1 MAIGRVLI
9 ALVGIVDALAGA
21 ALILVPEWFYQN
33 VGTFPPFNRHYA
45 GDAGSFLAPV
55 GVALLF
61 AARDP
66 RRYMPI
72 LLTGLAISWLH
83 ALNHAYD
90 AVVHPGAGQAGLVDT
105 ANVTAIAVALTAG
118 VLLVRRADERP
129 REAEAG

>member
-1 MAIGRVLI
+1 MAIGRALI

-21 ALILVPEWFYQN
+21 ALLLAPEWFYEN
-33 VGTFPPFNRHYA
+33 VGTFPPFSRHYA

-66 RRYMPI
+66 RRFMPI

-90 AVVHPGAGQAGLVDT
+90 ALAHPGAGQAGLVD
-105 ANVTAIAVALTAG
+105 AASVTAIAVALTAG
-118 VLLVRRADERP
+118 LFLVRRSDERP
-129 REAEAG
+129 RGAESG